1 MEIIGSVVIAI
12 LQSILFYGNKI
23 GISMLIFEIIFN
35 GILLFIFAKKNKIK
49 NKTGI
54 ILIFPILVLSSTYFI
69 FTNKTFYIANI
80 FIIMLLNILMYIIM
94 VNEKTELK
102 NNLIYLYKLIINI
115 MSKIKFPINY
125 TKREVEEYIG
135 KNNKN
140 HKINKNDW
148 KKTVKSLIIVFFIV
162 GIVLILLSSA
172 DEIFANLFSGIGNI
186 FKNIN
191 IKSISSFV
199 LRSILVI
206 IIYILIL
213 NSIFKIQKENKK
225 EINYLKNK
233 KALDKFTVKLLL
245 ISLNLIYLIFCFI
258 QVKSLFLER
267 TNMNSSFNYAN
278 YARTGFFQL
287 MFVTFINFI
296 IILVTNRN
304 SKKSVK
310 ILNVL
315 LVIFTIIIAIS
326 SMYRM
331 YMYSSEY
338 GFTYLRIFVY
348 IILITEIIT
357 FIPILI
363 YIFNDKIDFLKWCF
377 IISIIVYCSINYI
390 NIENI
395 IVNQNI
401 NKEDSSKIDYEYLY
415 NIATAD
421 SYKTFKVKLDNE
433 KTSNNEKVEIINI
446 LLNIINQNKNMTWQ
460 EFNISKYQAG
470 KDLNNEK
477 KLNEE
482 KKKLQEQIQEQEKNE
497 RKINSIISKKK
508 EAYVY
513 TEEINEDEKYYV
525 EQVDSAV
532 GTAWWRIHK
541 ITENGK
547 KYNLINEIEVTT
559 PSKIKFFENGLGF
572 LERPT
577 SIYCGKA
584 ELLVTHDSGKKFEVI
599 NFPDGV
605 FTLSNSNR
613 RRMEK
618 LL

>member
-1 MEIIGSVVIAI
+1 MEIIGSIVIAI

-35 GILLFIFAKKNKIK
+35 GILFFIFAKKNRIK
-49 NKTGI
+49 NKIGI
-54 ILIFPILVLSSTYFI
+54 LLILPIIILSSTFLI
-69 FTNKTFYIANI
+69 FTNKIFYIANI
-80 FIIMLLNILMYIIM
+80 FIIIILNILMYIILL
-94 VNEKTELK
+94 NKKTYLK
-102 NNLIYLYKLIINI
+102 NSLLYIFEFIINTI
-115 MSKIKFPINY
+115 SNIKLPINY
-125 TKREVEEYIG
+125 TKREIRE
-135 KNNKN
+135 
-140 HKINKNDW
+140 HINKNEKYEINKENT
-148 KKTVKSLIIVFFIV
+148 KKVIKSLIIVFFIV

-267 TNMNSSFNYAN
+267 TNMHSSFNYAN

-460 EFNISKYQAG
+460 EFNISKHQAG

-584 ELLVTHDSGKKFEVI
+584 ELLVTHDSGKTFEVI
-599 NFPDGV
+599 NFPDGI

>member
-172 DEIFANLFSGIGNI
+172 DEIFANLFSGIGDI
-186 FKNIN
+186 LKNIN
-191 IKSISSFV
+191 IKSAFNFILQVSLIIVVYFLV
-199 LRSILVI
+199 LN
-206 IIYILIL
+206 LI
-213 NSIFKIQKENKK
+213 FRIQKQNNEKTD
-225 EINYLKNK
+225 YLVDHKT
-233 KALDKFTVKLLL
+233 LDNFTIKLLL
-245 ISLNLIYLIFCFI
+245 ISLNLIYLIFCVI
-258 QVKSLFLER
+258 QVRSLFFAKS
-267 TNMNSSFNYAN
+267 NINYSFNYAN

-287 MFVTFINFI
+287 MIVTFINFI
-296 IILVTNRN
+296 IILISNKN
-304 SKKSVK
+304 NEKIIK

-315 LVIFTIIIAIS
+315 LVIFTITIAIS

-331 YMYSSEY
+331 YMYSNEY

-348 IILITEIIT
+348 VILITEIIT

-363 YIFNDKIDFLKWCF
+363 YILNYKIDILKWCF
-377 IISIIVYCSINYI
+377 IICIISYCSVNYI
-390 NIENI
+390 NIEKI
-395 IVNQNI
+395 IVRKNI
-401 NKEDSSKIDYEYLY
+401 NREDSSKIDYEYLY
-415 NIATAD
+415 SIATEE
-421 SYKTFKVKLDNE
+421 SYNLLNDKINNE
-433 KTSNNEKVEIINI
+433 KTSNEEKLEIIDI
-446 LLNIINQNKNMTWQ
+446 VLNIINQDKNIKWQ
-460 EFNISKYQAG
+460 EFNISKYQHR
-470 KDLNNEK
+470 KDLNKENELDDLKTKIKEQIK
-477 KLNEE
+477 KQAKEEE
-482 KKKLQEQIQEQEKNE
+482 KIK
-497 RKINSIISKKK
+497 SIISKK
-508 EAYVY
+508 EENYVY
-513 TEEINEDEKYYV
+513 TEEINENEKYYV
-525 EQVDSAV
+525 E
-532 GTAWWRIHK
+532 
-541 ITENGK
+541 
-547 KYNLINEIEVTT
+547 EIDEV
-559 PSKIKFFENGLGF
+559 
-572 LERPT
+572 
-577 SIYCGKA
+577 
-584 ELLVTHDSGKKFEVI
+584 
-599 NFPDGV
+599 
-605 FTLSNSNR
+605 
-613 RRMEK
+613 M
-618 LL
+618 

>member
-1 MEIIGSVVIAI
+1 MEIIGSIVIAI

-35 GILLFIFAKKNKIK
+35 GILFFIFAKKNRIK
-49 NKTGI
+49 NKIGI
-54 ILIFPILVLSSTYFI
+54 LLILPIIILSSTFLI
-69 FTNKTFYIANI
+69 FTNKIFYIANI
-80 FIIMLLNILMYIIM
+80 FIIIILNILMYIILL
-94 VNEKTELK
+94 NKKTYLK
-102 NNLIYLYKLIINI
+102 NSLLYIFEFIINTI
-115 MSKIKFPINY
+115 SNIKLPINY
-125 TKREVEEYIG
+125 TKREIRE
-135 KNNKN
+135 
-140 HKINKNDW
+140 HINKNEKYEINKENT
-148 KKTVKSLIIVFFIV
+148 KKVIKSLIIVFFIV

-213 NSIFKIQKENKK
+213 NAIFKIQKENKK

-460 EFNISKYQAG
+460 EFNISKHQAG

-584 ELLVTHDSGKKFEVI
+584 ELLVTHDSGKTFEVI

>member
-1 MEIIGSVVIAI
+1 MEIIGSIVIAI

-35 GILLFIFAKKNKIK
+35 GILFFIFAKKNRIK
-49 NKTGI
+49 NKMGTVL
-54 ILIFPILVLSSTYFI
+54 ILPIMILSGTFLI
-69 FTNKTFYIANI
+69 FTNKIFYIANI
-80 FIIMLLNILMYIIM
+80 FIIILLNILMYIILL
-94 VNEKTELK
+94 NKKTYLK
-102 NNLIYLYKLIINI
+102 NSLIYIFEFIINTI
-115 MSKIKFPINY
+115 SNIKLPINY
-125 TKREVEEYIG
+125 TKREIREHI
-135 KNNKN
+135 NKN
-140 HKINKNDW
+140 EKYKINKENT
-148 KKTVKSLIIVFFIV
+148 KKIIKSLIIVFFIV

-191 IKSISSFV
+191 IKSISSF
-199 LRSILVI
+199 ILQAILII
-206 IIYILIL
+206 IIYFLIL
-213 NSIFKIQKENKK
+213 NAIFKIQKENKR

-296 IILVTNRN
+296 IILVTNRD

-348 IILITEIIT
+348 IILVTEIIT

-460 EFNISKYQAG
+460 EFNISKHQAG
-470 KDLNNEK
+470 KNLNNEK

-541 ITENGK
+541 ITENGE

-577 SIYCGKA
+577 SIYCEKA
-584 ELLVTHDSGKKFEVI
+584 ELLVTHDSGKTFEVI
-599 NFPDGV
+599 DFPDGI

-618 LL
+618 

>member
-1 MEIIGSVVIAI
+1 MEIIGSIVIAI

-35 GILLFIFAKKNKIK
+35 GILFFIFAKKNRIK
-49 NKTGI
+49 NKIGI
-54 ILIFPILVLSSTYFI
+54 LLILPIIILSSTFLI
-69 FTNKTFYIANI
+69 FTNKIFYIANI
-80 FIIMLLNILMYIIM
+80 FIIIILNILMYIILL
-94 VNEKTELK
+94 NKKTYLK
-102 NNLIYLYKLIINI
+102 NSLIYIFEFIINTI
-115 MSKIKFPINY
+115 SNIKLPINY
-125 TKREVEEYIG
+125 TKREIRE
-135 KNNKN
+135 
-140 HKINKNDW
+140 HINKNEKYEINKENT
-148 KKTVKSLIIVFFIV
+148 KKLIKSLIIVFFIV

-213 NSIFKIQKENKK
+213 NAIFKIQKENKK

-584 ELLVTHDSGKKFEVI
+584 ELLVTHDSGKTFEVI

>member
-1 MEIIGSVVIAI
+1 MEIIGSIVIAI

-35 GILLFIFAKKNKIK
+35 GILFFIFAKKNKIK
-49 NKTGI
+49 NKIGI
-54 ILIFPILVLSSTYFI
+54 LLILPIIILSSTFLI
-69 FTNKTFYIANI
+69 FTNKIFYIANI
-80 FIIMLLNILMYIIM
+80 FIIIILNILMYIILL
-94 VNEKTELK
+94 NKKTYLK
-102 NNLIYLYKLIINI
+102 NSLIYIFEFIINTI
-115 MSKIKFPINY
+115 SNIKLPINY
-125 TKREVEEYIG
+125 TKREIRE
-135 KNNKN
+135 
-140 HKINKNDW
+140 HINKNEKYEINKENT
-148 KKTVKSLIIVFFIV
+148 KKLIKSLIIVFFIV

-191 IKSISSFV
+191 IKSIFSFV

-584 ELLVTHDSGKKFEVI
+584 ELLVTHDSGKTFEVI
-599 NFPDGV
+599 NFSDGI

>member
-1 MEIIGSVVIAI
+1 MEIIGSIVIAI

-315 LVIFTIIIAIS
+315 LVIFTIIIANS

-584 ELLVTHDSGKKFEVI
+584 ELLVTHDSGKTFEVI
-599 NFPDGV
+599 NFPDGI

>member
-1 MEIIGSVVIAI
+1 MEIIGSIVIAI

-35 GILLFIFAKKNKIK
+35 GILFFIFAKKNRIK
-49 NKTGI
+49 NKIGI
-54 ILIFPILVLSSTYFI
+54 LLILPIIILSSTFLI
-69 FTNKTFYIANI
+69 FTNKIFYIANI
-80 FIIMLLNILMYIIM
+80 FIIIILNILMYIILL
-94 VNEKTELK
+94 NKKTYLK
-102 NNLIYLYKLIINI
+102 NSLIYIFEFIINTI
-115 MSKIKFPINY
+115 SNIKLPINY
-125 TKREVEEYIG
+125 TKREIRE
-135 KNNKN
+135 
-140 HKINKNDW
+140 HINKNEKYEINKENT
-148 KKTVKSLIIVFFIV
+148 KKVIKSLIIVFFIV

-287 MFVTFINFI
+287 MIVTFINFI
-296 IILVTNRN
+296 IILISNKN
-304 SKKSVK
+304 NEKIIK

-315 LVIFTIIIAIS
+315 LVIFTITIAIS

-331 YMYSSEY
+331 YMYSNEY
-338 GFTYLRIFVY
+338 GFTYLRIFAYV
-348 IILITEIIT
+348 ILITEIIT

-363 YIFNDKIDFLKWCF
+363 YILNYKIDILKWCF
-377 IISIIVYCSINYI
+377 IICIISYCSVNYI
-390 NIENI
+390 NIEKI
-395 IVNQNI
+395 IVRKNI
-401 NKEDSSKIDYEYLY
+401 NREDSSKIDYEYLY

-584 ELLVTHDSGKKFEVI
+584 ELLVTHDSGKTFEVI
-599 NFPDGV
+599 NFPDGI

>member
-1 MEIIGSVVIAI
+1 
-12 LQSILFYGNKI
+12 
-23 GISMLIFEIIFN
+23 
-35 GILLFIFAKKNKIK
+35 
-49 NKTGI
+49 
-54 ILIFPILVLSSTYFI
+54 
-69 FTNKTFYIANI
+69 
-80 FIIMLLNILMYIIM
+80 
-94 VNEKTELK
+94 
-102 NNLIYLYKLIINI
+102 
-115 MSKIKFPINY
+115 
-125 TKREVEEYIG
+125 
-135 KNNKN
+135 
-140 HKINKNDW
+140 
-148 KKTVKSLIIVFFIV
+148 
-162 GIVLILLSSA
+162 
-172 DEIFANLFSGIGNI
+172 
-186 FKNIN
+186 
-191 IKSISSFV
+191 
-199 LRSILVI
+199 
-206 IIYILIL
+206 
-213 NSIFKIQKENKK
+213 
-225 EINYLKNK
+225 
-233 KALDKFTVKLLL
+233 
-245 ISLNLIYLIFCFI
+245 
-258 QVKSLFLER
+258 
-267 TNMNSSFNYAN
+267 
-278 YARTGFFQL
+278 
-287 MFVTFINFI
+287 
-296 IILVTNRN
+296 
-304 SKKSVK
+304 
-310 ILNVL
+310 
-315 LVIFTIIIAIS
+315 
-326 SMYRM
+326 
-331 YMYSSEY
+331 MYSSEY

-421 SYKTFKVKLDNE
+421 SYKIFKVKLDNE

-584 ELLVTHDSGKKFEVI
+584 ELLVTHDSGKTFEVI

>member
-1 MEIIGSVVIAI
+1 MPIII
-12 LQSILFYGNKI
+12 
-23 GISMLIFEIIFN
+23 
-35 GILLFIFAKKNKIK
+35 
-49 NKTGI
+49 
-54 ILIFPILVLSSTYFI
+54 LSSTFLI
-69 FTNKTFYIANI
+69 FTNKIFYIANI
-80 FIIMLLNILMYIIM
+80 FIIIILNILMYIILL
-94 VNEKTELK
+94 NKKTYLK
-102 NNLIYLYKLIINI
+102 NSLIYIFEFIINTI
-115 MSKIKFPINY
+115 SNIKLPINY
-125 TKREVEEYIG
+125 TKREIRE
-135 KNNKN
+135 
-140 HKINKNDW
+140 HINKNEKYEINKENT
-148 KKTVKSLIIVFFIV
+148 KKLIKSLIIVFFIV

-213 NSIFKIQKENKK
+213 NAIFKIQKENKK

-584 ELLVTHDSGKKFEVI
+584 ELLVTHDSGKTFEVI

>member
-1 MEIIGSVVIAI
+1 MEIIGSIVIAI

-35 GILLFIFAKKNKIK
+35 GILFFIFAKKNRIK
-49 NKTGI
+49 NKIGI
-54 ILIFPILVLSSTYFI
+54 LLILPIIILSSTFLI
-69 FTNKTFYIANI
+69 FTNKIFYIANI
-80 FIIMLLNILMYIIM
+80 FIIIILNILMYIILL
-94 VNEKTELK
+94 NKKTYLK
-102 NNLIYLYKLIINI
+102 NSLIYIFEFIINI
-115 MSKIKFPINY
+115 ISNIKLPINY
-125 TKREVEEYIG
+125 TKREIRE
-135 KNNKN
+135 
-140 HKINKNDW
+140 HINKNEKYEINKENT
-148 KKTVKSLIIVFFIV
+148 KKVIKSLIIVFFIV

-584 ELLVTHDSGKKFEVI
+584 ELLVTHDSGKTFEVI

>member
-35 GILLFIFAKKNKIK
+35 GILFFIFAKKNRIK
-49 NKTGI
+49 NKIGI
-54 ILIFPILVLSSTYFI
+54 LLILPIIILSSTFLI
-69 FTNKTFYIANI
+69 FTNKIFYIANI
-80 FIIMLLNILMYIIM
+80 FIIIILNILMYIILL
-94 VNEKTELK
+94 NKKTYLK
-102 NNLIYLYKLIINI
+102 NSLIYIFEFIINTI
-115 MSKIKFPINY
+115 SNIKLPINY
-125 TKREVEEYIG
+125 TKREIRE
-135 KNNKN
+135 
-140 HKINKNDW
+140 HINKNEKYEINKENT
-148 KKTVKSLIIVFFIV
+148 KKLIKSLIIVFFIV

-213 NSIFKIQKENKK
+213 NAIFKIQKENKK

-401 NKEDSSKIDYEYLY
+401 KKEDSSKIDYEYLY

-584 ELLVTHDSGKKFEVI
+584 ELLVTHDSGKTFEVI
-599 NFPDGV
+599 NFPDGI

>member
-1 MEIIGSVVIAI
+1 MEIIGSIVIAI

-35 GILLFIFAKKNKIK
+35 GILFFIFAKKNRIK
-49 NKTGI
+49 NKMGTVL
-54 ILIFPILVLSSTYFI
+54 ILPIMILSGTFLI
-69 FTNKTFYIANI
+69 FTNKIFYIANI
-80 FIIMLLNILMYIIM
+80 FIIILLNILMYIILL
-94 VNEKTELK
+94 NKKTYLK
-102 NNLIYLYKLIINI
+102 NSLIYIFEFIINAI
-115 MSKIKFPINY
+115 SNIKLPINY
-125 TKREVEEYIG
+125 TKREIREHI
-135 KNNKN
+135 NKN
-140 HKINKNDW
+140 EKYKINKENT
-148 KKTVKSLIIVFFIV
+148 KKLIKSLIIVFFIV

-191 IKSISSFV
+191 IKSISSF
-199 LRSILVI
+199 ILQAILII
-206 IIYILIL
+206 IIYFLIL
-213 NSIFKIQKENKK
+213 NAIFKIQKENKR

-296 IILVTNRN
+296 IILVTNRD

-363 YIFNDKIDFLKWCF
+363 YIFNDKIDSLKWCF

-415 NIATAD
+415 NIATVD

-584 ELLVTHDSGKKFEVI
+584 ELLVTHDSGKTFEVI
-599 NFPDGV
+599 NFPDGI

>member
-1 MEIIGSVVIAI
+1 
-12 LQSILFYGNKI
+12 
-23 GISMLIFEIIFN
+23 
-35 GILLFIFAKKNKIK
+35 
-49 NKTGI
+49 
-54 ILIFPILVLSSTYFI
+54 
-69 FTNKTFYIANI
+69 
-80 FIIMLLNILMYIIM
+80 MLLNILMYIIM

-172 DEIFANLFSGIGNI
+172 DEIFANLFSGIGDI
-186 FKNIN
+186 LKNIN
-191 IKSISSFV
+191 IKSAFNFILQVSLIIVVYFLV
-199 LRSILVI
+199 LN
-206 IIYILIL
+206 LI
-213 NSIFKIQKENKK
+213 FRIQKQNNEKK
-225 EINYLKNK
+225 DYLVDHKT
-233 KALDKFTVKLLL
+233 LDNFTIKLLL
-245 ISLNLIYLIFCFI
+245 ISLNLIYLIFCVI
-258 QVKSLFLER
+258 QVRSLFFAKS
-267 TNMNSSFNYAN
+267 NINYSFNYAN

-287 MFVTFINFI
+287 MIVTFINFI
-296 IILVTNRN
+296 IILISNKN
-304 SKKSVK
+304 NEKIIK

-315 LVIFTIIIAIS
+315 LVIFTITIAIS

-331 YMYSSEY
+331 YMYSNEY
-338 GFTYLRIFVY
+338 GFTYLRIFAYV
-348 IILITEIIT
+348 ILITEIIT

-363 YIFNDKIDFLKWCF
+363 YILNYKIDILKWCF
-377 IISIIVYCSINYI
+377 IICIISYCSVNYI
-390 NIENI
+390 NIEKI
-395 IVNQNI
+395 IVRKNI
-401 NKEDSSKIDYEYLY
+401 NREDSSKIDYEYLY

-584 ELLVTHDSGKKFEVI
+584 ELLVTHDSGKTFEVI
-599 NFPDGV
+599 NFPDGI

>member
-1 MEIIGSVVIAI
+1 MEIIGSIVIAI

-35 GILLFIFAKKNKIK
+35 GILFFIFAKKNRIK
-49 NKTGI
+49 NKIGI
-54 ILIFPILVLSSTYFI
+54 LLILPIIILSSTFLI
-69 FTNKTFYIANI
+69 FTNKIFYIANI
-80 FIIMLLNILMYIIM
+80 FIIIILNILMYIILL
-94 VNEKTELK
+94 NKKTYLK
-102 NNLIYLYKLIINI
+102 NSLIYIFEFIINTI
-115 MSKIKFPINY
+115 SNIKLPINY
-125 TKREVEEYIG
+125 TKREIRE
-135 KNNKN
+135 
-140 HKINKNDW
+140 HINKNEKYEINKENT
-148 KKTVKSLIIVFFIV
+148 KKLIKSLIIVFFIV

-584 ELLVTHDSGKKFEVI
+584 ELLVTHDSGKTFEVI
-599 NFPDGV
+599 NFPDGI

>member
-1 MEIIGSVVIAI
+1 MEIIGSIVIAI

-35 GILLFIFAKKNKIK
+35 GILFFIFAKKNRIK
-49 NKTGI
+49 NKMGTVL
-54 ILIFPILVLSSTYFI
+54 ILPIMILSGTFLI
-69 FTNKTFYIANI
+69 FTNKIFYIANI
-80 FIIMLLNILMYIIM
+80 FIIILLNILMYIILL
-94 VNEKTELK
+94 NKKTYLK
-102 NNLIYLYKLIINI
+102 NSLIYIFEFIINTI
-115 MSKIKFPINY
+115 SNIKLPINY
-125 TKREVEEYIG
+125 TKREIREHI
-135 KNNKN
+135 NKN
-140 HKINKNDW
+140 EKYKINKENT
-148 KKTVKSLIIVFFIV
+148 KKIIKSLIIVFFIV

-191 IKSISSFV
+191 IKSISSF
-199 LRSILVI
+199 ILQAILII
-206 IIYILIL
+206 IIYFLIL
-213 NSIFKIQKENKK
+213 NAIFKIQKENKR

-296 IILVTNRN
+296 IILVTNRD

-363 YIFNDKIDFLKWCF
+363 YIFNDKIDSLKWCF

-460 EFNISKYQAG
+460 EFNISKHQAG
-470 KDLNNEK
+470 KNLNNEK

-497 RKINSIISKKK
+497 RKINSIILKKK

-513 TEEINEDEKYYV
+513 TEEISEDEKYYV

-541 ITENGK
+541 ITEKGE

-584 ELLVTHDSGKKFEVI
+584 ELLVTHDSGKTFEVI
-599 NFPDGV
+599 DFPDGI

>member
-225 EINYLKNK
+225 VINYLKNK
-233 KALDKFTVKLLL
+233 KALDKLTVKLLL

>member
-1 MEIIGSVVIAI
+1 MEIIGSIVIAI

-35 GILLFIFAKKNKIK
+35 GILFFIFAKKNRIK
-49 NKTGI
+49 NKIGI
-54 ILIFPILVLSSTYFI
+54 LLILPIIILSSTFLI
-69 FTNKTFYIANI
+69 FTNKIFYIANI
-80 FIIMLLNILMYIIM
+80 FIIIILNILMYIILL
-94 VNEKTELK
+94 NKKTYLK
-102 NNLIYLYKLIINI
+102 NSLIYIFEFIINTI
-115 MSKIKFPINY
+115 SNIKLPINY
-125 TKREVEEYIG
+125 TKREIRE
-135 KNNKN
+135 
-140 HKINKNDW
+140 HINKNEKYEINKENT
-148 KKTVKSLIIVFFIV
+148 KKLIKSLIIVFFIV

-213 NSIFKIQKENKK
+213 NAIFKIQKENKK

-233 KALDKFTVKLLL
+233 KALDKFTDKLLL

-446 LLNIINQNKNMTWQ
+446 LLNIINQNKDMTWQ
-460 EFNISKYQAG
+460 EFNISKHQAG

-584 ELLVTHDSGKKFEVI
+584 ELLVTHDSGKTFEVI
-599 NFPDGV
+599 NFPDGI

>member
-1 MEIIGSVVIAI
+1 MEIIGSIVIAI

-35 GILLFIFAKKNKIK
+35 GILFFIFAKKNRIK
-49 NKTGI
+49 NKIGI
-54 ILIFPILVLSSTYFI
+54 LLILPIIILSSTFLI
-69 FTNKTFYIANI
+69 FTNKIFYIANI
-80 FIIMLLNILMYIIM
+80 FIIIILNILMYIILL
-94 VNEKTELK
+94 NKKTYLK
-102 NNLIYLYKLIINI
+102 NSLLYIFEFIINTI
-115 MSKIKFPINY
+115 SNIKLPINY
-125 TKREVEEYIG
+125 TKREIRE
-135 KNNKN
+135 
-140 HKINKNDW
+140 HINKNEKYEINKENT
-148 KKTVKSLIIVFFIV
+148 KKVIKSLIIVFFIV

-213 NSIFKIQKENKK
+213 NAIFKIQKENKK

-460 EFNISKYQAG
+460 EFNISKHQAG

>member
-1 MEIIGSVVIAI
+1 MEIIGSIVIAI

-35 GILLFIFAKKNKIK
+35 GILFFIFAKKNRIK
-49 NKTGI
+49 NKIGTVL
-54 ILIFPILVLSSTYFI
+54 ILPIMILSGTFLI
-69 FTNKTFYIANI
+69 FTNKIFYIANI
-80 FIIMLLNILMYIIM
+80 FIIILLNILMYIILF
-94 VNEKTELK
+94 NKKTYLK
-102 NNLIYLYKLIINI
+102 NSLIYIFEFIINTI
-115 MSKIKFPINY
+115 SNIKLPINY
-125 TKREVEEYIG
+125 TKREIREHI
-135 KNNKN
+135 NKN
-140 HKINKNDW
+140 EKYKINKENT
-148 KKTVKSLIIVFFIV
+148 KKLIKSLIIVFFIV

-191 IKSISSFV
+191 IKSISSF
-199 LRSILVI
+199 ILQAILI
-206 IIYILIL
+206 IIVYFLIL
-213 NSIFKIQKENKK
+213 NAIFKIQKENKR

-315 LVIFTIIIAIS
+315 LIIFTIIIAIS

-348 IILITEIIT
+348 IILVTEIIT

-421 SYKTFKVKLDNE
+421 SYKTFKFKLDNE

-470 KDLNNEK
+470 KNLNNEK

-584 ELLVTHDSGKKFEVI
+584 ELLVTHDSGKTFEVI
-599 NFPDGV
+599 DFPDGI

>member
-1 MEIIGSVVIAI
+1 MEIIGSIVIAI

-35 GILLFIFAKKNKIK
+35 GILFFIFAKKNRIK
-49 NKTGI
+49 NKMGTVL
-54 ILIFPILVLSSTYFI
+54 ILPIMILSGTFLI
-69 FTNKTFYIANI
+69 FTNKIFYIANI
-80 FIIMLLNILMYIIM
+80 FIIILLNILMYIILL
-94 VNEKTELK
+94 NKKTYLK
-102 NNLIYLYKLIINI
+102 NSLIYIFEFIINTI
-115 MSKIKFPINY
+115 SNIKLPINY
-125 TKREVEEYIG
+125 TKREIREHI
-135 KNNKN
+135 NKN
-140 HKINKNDW
+140 EKYKINKENT
-148 KKTVKSLIIVFFIV
+148 KKIIKSLIIVFFIV

-191 IKSISSFV
+191 IKSISSF
-199 LRSILVI
+199 ILQAILII
-206 IIYILIL
+206 IIYFLIL
-213 NSIFKIQKENKK
+213 NAIFKIQKENKR

-296 IILVTNRN
+296 IILVTNRD

-363 YIFNDKIDFLKWCF
+363 YIFNDKIDSLKWCF

-497 RKINSIISKKK
+497 RKINSIILKKK

-513 TEEINEDEKYYV
+513 TEEISEDEKYYV

-541 ITENGK
+541 ITEKGE

-584 ELLVTHDSGKKFEVI
+584 ELLVTHDSGKTFEVI
-599 NFPDGV
+599 DFPDGI

>member
-1 MEIIGSVVIAI
+1 MEIIGSIVIAI

-35 GILLFIFAKKNKIK
+35 GILFFIFAKKNRIK
-49 NKTGI
+49 NKMGTVL
-54 ILIFPILVLSSTYFI
+54 ILPIMILSGTFLI
-69 FTNKTFYIANI
+69 FTNKIFYIANI
-80 FIIMLLNILMYIIM
+80 FIIILLNILMYIILL
-94 VNEKTELK
+94 NKKTYLK
-102 NNLIYLYKLIINI
+102 NSLIYIFEFIINTI
-115 MSKIKFPINY
+115 SNIKLPINY
-125 TKREVEEYIG
+125 TKREIREHI
-135 KNNKN
+135 NKN
-140 HKINKNDW
+140 EKYKINKENT
-148 KKTVKSLIIVFFIV
+148 KKIIKSLIIVFFIV

-191 IKSISSFV
+191 IKSISSF
-199 LRSILVI
+199 ILQAILII
-206 IIYILIL
+206 IIYFLIL
-213 NSIFKIQKENKK
+213 NAIFKIQKENKRK
-225 EINYLKNK
+225 INYLKNK

-296 IILVTNRN
+296 IILVTNRD

-363 YIFNDKIDFLKWCF
+363 YIFNDKIDSLKWCF

-460 EFNISKYQAG
+460 EFNISKHQAG
-470 KDLNNEK
+470 KNLNNEK

-482 KKKLQEQIQEQEKNE
+482 KKKLQEQEKNE

-525 EQVDSAV
+525 EQVNSAV

-541 ITENGK
+541 ITENGE

-584 ELLVTHDSGKKFEVI
+584 ELLVTHDSGKTFEVI
-599 NFPDGV
+599 DFPDGI

>member
-1 MEIIGSVVIAI
+1 MEIIGSIVIAI

-35 GILLFIFAKKNKIK
+35 GILFFIFAKKNRIK
-49 NKTGI
+49 NKIGI
-54 ILIFPILVLSSTYFI
+54 LLILPIIILSSTFLI
-69 FTNKTFYIANI
+69 FTNKIFYIANI
-80 FIIMLLNILMYIIM
+80 FIIIILNILMYIILL
-94 VNEKTELK
+94 NKKTYLK
-102 NNLIYLYKLIINI
+102 NSLIYIFEFIINTI
-115 MSKIKFPINY
+115 SNIKLPINY
-125 TKREVEEYIG
+125 TKREIRE
-135 KNNKN
+135 
-140 HKINKNDW
+140 HINKNEKYEINKENT
-148 KKTVKSLIIVFFIV
+148 KKLIKSLIIVFFIV

-433 KTSNNEKVEIINI
+433 KTSNNERVEIINI

-584 ELLVTHDSGKKFEVI
+584 ELLVTHDSGKTFEVI
-599 NFPDGV
+599 NFPDGI

>member
-172 DEIFANLFSGIGNI
+172 DEIFANLFSGIGDI
-186 FKNIN
+186 LKNIN
-191 IKSISSFV
+191 IKSAFNFILQVSLIIVVYFLV
-199 LRSILVI
+199 LN
-206 IIYILIL
+206 LI
-213 NSIFKIQKENKK
+213 FRIQKQNNEKTD
-225 EINYLKNK
+225 YLVDHKT
-233 KALDKFTVKLLL
+233 LDNFTIKLLL
-245 ISLNLIYLIFCFI
+245 ISLNLIYLIFCVI
-258 QVKSLFLER
+258 QVRSLFFAKS
-267 TNMNSSFNYAN
+267 NINYSFNYAN

-446 LLNIINQNKNMTWQ
+446 LLNIIKQNKNMTWQ

-584 ELLVTHDSGKKFEVI
+584 ELLVTHDSGKTFEVI
-599 NFPDGV
+599 NFPDGI

>member
-1 MEIIGSVVIAI
+1 MEIIGSIVIAI

-35 GILLFIFAKKNKIK
+35 GILFFIFAKKNRIK
-49 NKTGI
+49 NKIGI
-54 ILIFPILVLSSTYFI
+54 LLILPIIILSSTFLI
-69 FTNKTFYIANI
+69 FTNKIFYIANI
-80 FIIMLLNILMYIIM
+80 FIIIILNILMYIILL
-94 VNEKTELK
+94 NKKTYLK
-102 NNLIYLYKLIINI
+102 NSLIYIFEFIINTI
-115 MSKIKFPINY
+115 SNIKLPINY
-125 TKREVEEYIG
+125 TKREIRE
-135 KNNKN
+135 
-140 HKINKNDW
+140 HINKNEKYEINKENT
-148 KKTVKSLIIVFFIV
+148 KKLIKSLIIVFFIV

-213 NSIFKIQKENKK
+213 NAIFKIQKENKK

-577 SIYCGKA
+577 SIYCRKA
-584 ELLVTHDSGKKFEVI
+584 ELLVTHDSGKTFEVI
-599 NFPDGV
+599 NFPDGI

>member
-1 MEIIGSVVIAI
+1 MEIIGSIVIAI

-35 GILLFIFAKKNKIK
+35 GILFFIFAKKNRIK
-49 NKTGI
+49 NKIGI
-54 ILIFPILVLSSTYFI
+54 LLILPIIILSSTFLI
-69 FTNKTFYIANI
+69 FTNKIFYIANI
-80 FIIMLLNILMYIIM
+80 FIIIILNILMYIILL
-94 VNEKTELK
+94 NKKTYLK
-102 NNLIYLYKLIINI
+102 NSLIYIFEFIINTI
-115 MSKIKFPINY
+115 SNIKLPINY
-125 TKREVEEYIG
+125 TKREIRE
-135 KNNKN
+135 
-140 HKINKNDW
+140 HINKNEKYEINKENT
-148 KKTVKSLIIVFFIV
+148 KKLIKSLIIVFFIV

-584 ELLVTHDSGKKFEVI
+584 ELLVTHDSGKTFEVI